1 MNRILHTLVPL
12 LTAFLLMA
20 VVTACVEPLVPDGP
34 ENPVGTRTLN
44 VRIALPADG
53 SLVTKATTDD
63 GKIVG
68 PEAER
73 WVYQVQ
79 IWAFEHVTAG
89 AAAGDNQKARVYYSG
104 SPGVP
109 GNTEFGVSMP
119 LPDDI
124 MDTVGPDS
132 PLALDFYV
140 LVNGTTVGMSD
151 QDSSKTRKQLRE
163 KVFANAD
170 GSGFGSGEYLVTAVP
185 NGNERKGLPMSGFFN
200 GADGG
205 GLDIAYLHYG
215 FTESQLHKIDEEA
228 KKAEPSNFNK
238 STLKGA
244 PFNMTEAQWIYI
256 NTVRNITTWA
266 ALRDALCP
274 VLDVNR
280 AVSKIRFVFSK
291 AASMSEATEITRITL
306 IDKTT
311 SGETPMLPASTY
323 LFPREAGTWTLPT
336 GVGYEALTLTGD
348 TSDAPYLS
356 NADIQTIDD
365 TPLRLRKD
373 SEIEA
378 TFGTGPKAPKDM
390 TLSEYATFLDTEIEA
405 GHATQRLLYLRESD
419 KTGIIA
425 RIEYKIGTGA
435 SAVSGTADIPL
446 DTDFHRN
453 RWWTIYTYFMSYG
466 LEFQVTVNPWN
477 GTESSGQL
485 EEPED

>member
-12 LTAFLLMA
+12 LAAFLLMA
-20 VVTACVEPLVPDGP
+20 VVTACVEPLVPDVP
-34 ENPVGTRTLN
+34 EIPAGTRTLN

-73 WVYQVQ
+73 WAHRIQ
-79 IWAFEHVTAG
+79 IWAFEHVNAG
-89 AAAGDNQKARVYYSG
+89 AAEGDNQKARVYHSS
-104 SPGVP
+104 SPNAP
-109 GNTEFGVSMP
+109 GNTDFGVSIA

-140 LVNGTTVGMSD
+140 LVNGTTVGMTD
-151 QDSSKTRKQLRE
+151 ADSSLTRGALKA
-163 KVFANAD
+163 KMFSNTVGA
-170 GSGFGSGEYLVTAVP
+170 GFGSGNALVTAVP
-185 NGNERKGLPMSGFFN
+185 VGGLPMSGFFN

-215 FTESQLHKIDEEA
+215 FTESQLHEIDEEA
-228 KKAEPSNFNK
+228 EKETPRTFSESN
-238 STLKGA
+238 LKGA
-244 PFNMTEAQWIYI
+244 PFNITAAQWIYI
-256 NTVRNITTWA
+256 NTVRQITTWA

-274 VLDVNR
+274 VLDVDR
-280 AVSKIRFVFSK
+280 AVSKVRFVFSK
-291 AASMSEATEITRITL
+291 AAIMSETTEITRITL

-323 LFPREAGTWTLPT
+323 LFPREAGTWALPT

-485 EEPED
+485 EEPEN

>member
-20 VVTACVEPLVPDGP
+20 VVTACVEPLVPDVP

-140 LVNGTTVGMSD
+140 LVNGTTVGMTD
-151 QDSSKTRKQLRE
+151 ADSSLTRGALKA
-163 KVFANAD
+163 KMFSNTVGA
-170 GSGFGSGEYLVTAVP
+170 GFGSGNALVTAVP
-185 NGNERKGLPMSGFFN
+185 VGGLPMSGFFN
-200 GADGG
+200 GADGN

-274 VLDVNR
+274 VLDVDR
-280 AVSKIRFVFSK
+280 AVSKVRFVFSK
-291 AASMSEATEITRITL
+291 AAIMSETTEITRITL
-306 IDKTT
+306 ID
-311 SGETPMLPASTY
+311 SVANAASSQEMLPASTY
-323 LFPREAGTWTLPT
+323 LFPRESGIWTLPT
-336 GVGYEALTLTGD
+336 GVNYEPLILTGEGGISFLGN
-348 TSDAPYLS
+348 T
-356 NADIQTIDD
+356 DIATIND

-373 SEIEA
+373 SEVVA
-378 TFGTGPKAPKDM
+378 TGGKTPKDM
-390 TLSEYATFLDTEIEA
+390 TLSEYADFLDTEIDA
-405 GHATQRLLYLRESD
+405 GHATERLLYLRESD
-419 KTGIIA
+419 RSAIYA
-425 RIEYKIGTGA
+425 RIDYKIGTTDG
-435 SAVSGTADIPL
+435 SIDIPL

-477 GTESSGQL
+477 GTESCGQL